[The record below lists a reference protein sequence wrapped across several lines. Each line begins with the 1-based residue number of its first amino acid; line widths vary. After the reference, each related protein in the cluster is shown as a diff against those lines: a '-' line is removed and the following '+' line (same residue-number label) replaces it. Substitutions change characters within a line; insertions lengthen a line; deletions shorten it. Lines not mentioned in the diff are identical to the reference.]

1 MMWRSFPSSG
11 KHITCHCIVC
21 HGDTGVPTLWD
32 LDYLCSWTG
41 MPVST
46 WQEEGRKS
54 CVCQYFFSCH
64 KHSLTI
70 LCWKKINID
79 IFPKQ
84 WHLESRLPSQSCET
98 IHKLRQQRQVKAFF
112 QTETHRHLLTIPILS
127 PINYRPSSWPLLLR
141 PVSSGSHFRYA
152 TCPGVT
158 ACSNQQPDTQ
168 LWNTPQEQ
176 QINLTSSLKH
186 YSQNIRFKMLILIST
201 AFKAQGQILTE
212 KNVLFMP
219 QIWY

>member
-1 MMWRSFPSSG
+1 
-11 KHITCHCIVC
+11 
-21 HGDTGVPTLWD
+21 
-32 LDYLCSWTG
+32 

-64 KHSLTI
+64 KHSSTI
-70 LCWKKINID
+70 LCWKKNQYRHFSQTVTLGKATA
-79 IFPKQ
+79 FPVM
-84 WHLESRLPSQSCET
+84 WNT

-112 QTETHRHLLTIPILS
+112 FKPRHTAISSPYPYYHQLTTDHQAG
-127 PINYRPSSWPLLLR
+127 LLLR
-141 PVSSGSHFRYA
+141 SVSSGSHFRYA

-201 AFKAQGQILTE
+201 AFKAQGQKLTE